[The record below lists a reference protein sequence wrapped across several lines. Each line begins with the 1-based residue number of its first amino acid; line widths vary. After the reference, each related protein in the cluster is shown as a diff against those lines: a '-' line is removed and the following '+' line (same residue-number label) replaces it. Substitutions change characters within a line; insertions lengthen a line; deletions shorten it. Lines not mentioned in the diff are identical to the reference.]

1 MKHVSRGERLPLAPH
16 APDGELQ
23 VGLSMRGLDADF
35 ACFALDAQGKLIDD
49 RYMTFFNQ
57 PATPCGGIALGAV
70 GPDRDGFAVR
80 LGRLPAAAERVVVT
94 VAIDGGAMA
103 QLASGHLRLVG
114 QGGEFARFDVTGQDF
129 AAEQAVMLG
138 EFYRR
143 DGQWRFM
150 AVGQG
155 FNGGLAALVR
165 HFGAT
170 VDEAAAP
177 STAPPAVPPSPPVA
191 PPPPPPA
198 PPPAPAAPAPAAAS
212 VNLEKRIR
220 QEAPQLVDLV
230 KSAGVSLAKAGLDK
244 HRAKVCLVLDISASM
259 TNLYEKGLVQRFAER
274 ILALGCR
281 FDDDGEIDVF
291 LFGNKVHR
299 PAPMGLGN
307 WSDYV
312 SQVTRRYPLEDGTR
326 YGAAMEAVRR
336 FYFPKAGRGK
346 RATSSRQGLPVYVM
360 FVTDGAT
367 HDEVVTE
374 RQLRASSHEP
384 IFWQFMGIGKSR
396 KGKGGFLSG
405 LFSSNF
411 NSDFSFLEKLDEID
425 GRLID
430 NADFFSVA
438 SPDEHADAALYDL
451 LMTEYP
457 GWVKLARQH
466 RLLG

>member
-1 MKHVSRGERLPLAPH
+1 MKHVSRGGRLPLAPH

-23 VGLSMRGLDADF
+23 VRLSMRGLDADF

-80 LGRLPAAAERVVVT
+80 LGRLPAAVERIVFT
-94 VAIDGGAMA
+94 AAIERGTMA
-103 QLASGHLRLVG
+103 QLAAGHLRLAG
-114 QGGEFARFDVTGQDF
+114 HDGEFARFDVTGQDF

-138 EFYRR
+138 ELYRKE
-143 DGQWRFM
+143 GQWRFM
-150 AVGQG
+150 AVAQG

-170 VDEAAAP
+170 VDETAAAP
-177 STAPPAVPPSPPVA
+177 PAAPPPAPPTPPVA
-191 PPPPPPA
+191 PPPSSAAPA
-198 PPPAPAAPAPAAAS
+198 SSPAAPPAAAAS

-220 QEAPQLVDLV
+220 QAAPQLVDLV
-230 KSAGVSLAKAGLDK
+230 KSAGESLAKVGLDK

-259 TNLYEKGLVQRFAER
+259 GSLYRKGLVQRFAER

-291 LFGNKVHR
+291 LFGNNVHQ

-312 SQVTRRYPLEDGTR
+312 AQMTRSYPLEGGTH

-336 FYFPKAGRGK
+336 FYFAEARRGK
-346 RATSSRQGLPVYVM
+346 RTASSRQDLPVYVM

-367 HDEVVTE
+367 HDEAAAE

-405 LFSSNF
+405 LFD
-411 NSDFSFLEKLDEID
+411 SDFAFLEKLDAID

-457 GWVKLARQH
+457 GWVRLARQH
-466 RLLG
+466 GVLG